1 MSANGSVARRYARAL
16 LEIGLETKRLRSLL
30 NELERVSDAIG
41 ESSELRDVLRNP
53 MVLPS
58 QRKKVLAALTQR
70 LGTSK
75 EVRNACMLLVER
87 GRGDIIPD
95 IARELRVMVDDH
107 EGIVRAEVVS
117 ATPLTATYM
126 DQLTT
131 TLAKATGKK
140 IEVTTK
146 QDKDLIGGVVT
157 RVGGVVYDGSLKT
170 RLARV
175 REQMIR

>member
-1 MSANGSVARRYARAL
+1 MSASGSVARRYARAL
-16 LEIGLETKRLRSLL
+16 LEIGLEAKRLRSLL
-30 NELERVSDAIG
+30 NEIEKVS
-41 ESSELRDVLRNP
+41 ESIVTSPELRDVLRNP
-53 MVLPS
+53 MVLTS
-58 QRKKVLAALTQR
+58 QRKKVLEALTRR
-70 LGTSK
+70 LGVTK

-107 EGIVRAEVVS
+107 EGIVRAEIVS
-117 ATPLTATYM
+117 ATPLATSYV
-126 DQLTT
+126 DQITKA
-131 TLAKATGKK
+131 LAKATGKK

-157 RVGGVVYDGSLKT
+157 RVGGVVYDGSLRT
-170 RLARV
+170 RLSRV